1 MISPKKLKEEIEANQ
16 KVANSFGMMIDPGP
30 I

>member
-1 MISPKKLKEEIEANQ
+1 MISPKKLKEEIEAKE
-16 KVANSFGMMIDPGP
+16 KVEDYFGMMIDPGP